1 MIVEMAGSPPNHV
14 KESLSKHIM
23 ILNEVKD
30 VKVHTI
36 KISEPA
42 EIKDSK
48 GIYTCYAEAD
58 FETEN
63 FMRMAE
69 TMFDFMPSS
78 VEIIEP
84 GKVSLDMSEAT
95 ALLNNLSGRLHR
107 YDDIAKVAKMK
118 IDQMTRELEIVRSG
132 SGPKKIEAGLGQK
145 EIEEIRNKVKTDKKK
160 VEKKQK
166 KK

>member
-1 MIVEMAGSPPNHV
+1 MAGSPAEYV
-14 KESLSKHIM
+14 KENLSKHIM
-23 ILNEVKD
+23 ILDEVKD
-30 VKVHTI
+30 IKVHHI
-36 KISEPA
+36 KISDPA

-48 GIYTCYAEAD
+48 GIYTCFAEAD

-63 FMRMAE
+63 FSRLVE

-78 VEIIEP
+78 VEVIEP
-84 GKVSLDMSEAT
+84 GRVSLDMSEAT

-118 IDQMTRELEIVRSG
+118 IDQMTRELEIVRAG
-132 SGPKKIEAGLGQK
+132 GVGLGQK
-145 EIEEIRNKVKTDKKK
+145 QIEEIKKKKTPEKKAKKDKKS
-160 VEKKQK
+160 K